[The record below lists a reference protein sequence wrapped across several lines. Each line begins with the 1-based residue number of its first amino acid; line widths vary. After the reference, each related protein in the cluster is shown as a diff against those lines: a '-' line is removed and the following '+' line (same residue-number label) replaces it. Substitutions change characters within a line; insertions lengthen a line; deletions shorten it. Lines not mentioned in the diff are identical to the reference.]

1 MMVNHYN
8 NHLIYMIP
16 YIPIIDDIG
25 FFGPMILIIVA
36 VIMLWGHTKYL
47 NVYLIFLFINTVL
60 NGVLKNIIKA
70 PRPGKP
76 SENAVYKTFE
86 KTNGTET
93 YGMPSGH
100 AQSVSFT
107 TLYMYLVTKSKNLLM
122 GGGFISVLSLIQ
134 RYRFKRHSIEQ
145 LLVGAIIGC
154 SVAYISYNL
163 STLFLTCK

>member
-1 MMVNHYN
+1 MVNNY

-25 FFGPMILIIVA
+25 FFGPMVLFTVAIV
-36 VIMLWGHTKYL
+36 MLWGRVKYL
-47 NVYLIFLFINTVL
+47 NVYLVFVLINSFLNR
-60 NGVLKNIIKA
+60 VLKNIIKA

-76 SENAVYKTFE
+76 DENNIYKTFE

-107 TLYMYLVTKSKNLLM
+107 TLYMYLVTKSKKLLM
-122 GGGFISVLSLIQ
+122 GGSFISVLSLIQ